1 MDEAERSR
9 TPRTLT
15 GVDPRATIAAAA
27 ERVRVARLRKEH
39 AFAEAARLGDD
50 AAEAAAARLV
60 RAGAALDA
68 SRAKKR
74 KCAEQRVVG
83 QQGSVTMERQQG
95 ALQRLWK
102 QGAADAP
109 PAAHVPPPPPP
120 PPTPPPPPPVVVVPE
135 AEAVFAQGAAVLYKD
150 WRAGGTLREATVLTV
165 HHNDTPPYYT
175 VRFCGGGHGDGETR
189 ETVRERLRPR
199 TPPTGAA

>member
-39 AFAEAARLGDD
+39 AFAEADRLRDD

-83 QQGSVTMERQQG
+83 QQGSITMERQQG

-109 PAAHVPPPPPP
+109 PAAHV
-120 PPTPPPPPPVVVVPE
+120 PPPPVVVVPE